1 MHRAPTRAS
10 RAAEGD
16 LHLGIDIPTPGSGA
30 VKFLERLKII
40 YQRPVELACGVLM
53 VAITAVV
60 FLQVVS
66 RYVFSYPFDWPE
78 EMARYLFVWVALL
91 GAALALRRGAH
102 FSIDAL
108 VKRLP
113 QRWRR
118 IVPLLIHTVLGIF
131 TLVVSAKGFQLA
143 LRVREQ
149 LSSGMEISMAYPYLS
164 VPVSFIIMFK
174 YTVTEIQ
181 ALLRK

>member
-1 MHRAPTRAS
+1 VRI
-10 RAAEGD
+10 
-16 LHLGIDIPTPGSGA
+16 LG
-30 VKFLERLKII
+30 RLKIV
-40 YQRPVELACGVLM
+40 YQKPVELACGALM

-91 GAALALRRGAH
+91 GAALALKRGAH

-113 QRWRR
+113 AGWRR
-118 IVPLLIHTVLGIF
+118 IVPLMIHISLGVF
-131 TLVVSAKGFQLA
+131 TLLVSVKGFQLA
-143 LRVREQ
+143 LRVSEQ
-149 LSSGMEISMAYPYLS
+149 LSPGMEVSMTYPYLS
-164 VPVSFIIMFK
+164 VPVSFAIMFK
-174 YTVTEIQ
+174 YVLSEIY
-181 ALLRK
+181 ALVKG

>member
-1 MHRAPTRAS
+1 MR
-10 RAAEGD
+10 
-16 LHLGIDIPTPGSGA
+16 I
-30 VKFLERLKII
+30 LERLKII
-40 YQRPVELACGVLM
+40 YQKPVELACGALM

-113 QRWRR
+113 TGWRR
-118 IVPLLIHTVLGIF
+118 IVPLLIHTSLGVF
-131 TLVVSAKGFQLA
+131 TLLVSVKGFQLA
-143 LRVREQ
+143 LSVSEQ
-149 LSSGMEISMAYPYLS
+149 LSSGMEVSMTYPYLS
-164 VPVSFIIMFK
+164 VPVSFAIMFK
-174 YTVTEIQ
+174 YILSEIY
-181 ALLRK
+181 ALVKK